1 MTQAHRL
8 ILLAFG
14 VLFFCDVAAAQEMR
28 IYTTV
33 RDRSTDGA
41 NKHPDQRSLMIFH
54 AGKVYDYIEPAQ
66 EVTVFEPAHRR
77 FIVVNLRRQLR
88 SELMQDQIR
97 NYLGMAEEE
106 ARKRLAFADENLTA
120 AKRKSLELLQFQLKP
135 EFVTTFDASKAQMVL
150 FNPRFQ
156 YVAAGLFAPPSQDFV
171 SNQYLHVI
179 DWMAQFNSVL
189 HPQSLLP
196 GPRIKLNQ
204 ELRNHGLLPSTVELQ
219 ASSEFPIH
227 LQAQHEWTWNLQS
240 TDRQMIDEWEKQLQ
254 NPEIRIVSFLQFQQ
268 EMLKR

>member
-8 ILLAFG
+8 ILFTLGA
-14 VLFFCDVAAAQEMR
+14 LFFGDVVTGQEMR

-33 RDRSTDGA
+33 RDRSTAAAG
-41 NKHPDQRSLMIFH
+41 KLQDQRSLMIFH

-66 EVTVFEPAHRR
+66 EVTIFEPAHRR

-97 NYLGMAEEE
+97 KFLGMAEDE
-106 ARKRLAFADENLTA
+106 AQKRLAFADENLTPA
-120 AKRKSLELLQFQLKP
+120 ARKSLELLQFQLKP
-135 EFVTTFDASKAQMVL
+135 EFVTTFDPSKAQLML
-150 FNPRFQ
+150 ANPRFQ

-171 SNQYLHVI
+171 DKYLHVA

-204 ELRNHGLLPSTVELQ
+204 ELRSHGLLPSTVELQ
-219 ASSEFPIH
+219 ASSDFPIH
-227 LQAQHEWTWNLQS
+227 LQAQHVWTWNLQT